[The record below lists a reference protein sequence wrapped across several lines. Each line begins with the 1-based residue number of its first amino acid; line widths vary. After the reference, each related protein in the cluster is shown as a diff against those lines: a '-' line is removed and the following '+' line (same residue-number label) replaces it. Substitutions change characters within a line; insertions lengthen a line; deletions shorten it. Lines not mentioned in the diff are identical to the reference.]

1 MSGRPRAESANRRKS
16 IAGSEEPRGPY
27 LGALL
32 VYSDRSPQRPRS
44 PRSRQ
49 AHPKSRVL
57 GALAGGAASA
67 YDAAPNGYQ
76 RIRLNYRHSMRSY
89 CRLAVAL
96 IAAVACGGRDHQR
109 VAADSLTPAPAAPQ
123 TASTPS
129 GKAGCPANGQWS
141 ECAVFDRLDHA
152 GLAPRRDSS
161 AGVIELAPLTQR
173 GTRLLVGNAELDV
186 FIYPDAGRR
195 GQDEARLD
203 RSKYIDATGEPT
215 LRGEATLIRSVNLL
229 AVLRSRNDH
238 QRERVSDALSAGPP
252 QASPGAT
259 LPETRAR

>member
-1 MSGRPRAESANRRKS
+1 M
-16 IAGSEEPRGPY
+16 Y

-32 VYSDRSPQRPRS
+32 Q
-44 PRSRQ
+44 
-49 AHPKSRVL
+49 HP
-57 GALAGGAASA
+57 
-67 YDAAPNGYQ
+67 
-76 RIRLNYRHSMRSY
+76 MRKY

-96 IAAVACGGRDHQR
+96 IAVVACGPRDHPR
-109 VAADSLTPAPAAPQ
+109 AAADSLAPAPAVTP

-129 GKAGCPANGQWS
+129 AKVSCPANGQWS

-186 FIYPDAGRR
+186 FIYQDAARR
-195 GQDEARLD
+195 GQDEGRLD
-203 RSKYIDATGEPT
+203 RSKYIEATGEPT

-252 QASPGAT
+252 QASRGAA